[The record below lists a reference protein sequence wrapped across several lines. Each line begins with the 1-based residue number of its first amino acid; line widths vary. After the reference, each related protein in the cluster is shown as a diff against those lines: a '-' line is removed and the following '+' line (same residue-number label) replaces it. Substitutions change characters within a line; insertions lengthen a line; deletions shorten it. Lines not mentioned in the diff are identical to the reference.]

1 MIGFLSLIPNSLKFA
16 AGAALA
22 VVAAWYAGNWNGA
35 RVEASA
41 AEARAVK
48 AALER
53 IQELEKNNAEFKTL
67 DARGRCLVFARDSG
81 LQDDICD

>member
-22 VVAAWYAGNWNGA
+22 IVAAWYAGNWNGA

-48 AALER
+48 ATLEQLKER
-53 IQELEKNNAEFKTL
+53 GLIDEAVQTVSDCDLLVELGGL
-67 DARGRCLVFARDSG
+67 RDDCG
-81 LQDDICD
+81 E